1 MNVSSYVYGTSFY
14 HRFDVRPKLF
24 FSLVFIVE
32 AFIVDSAVGL
42 LLLFFLPMAL
52 MQGMVGVIQE
62 VAASSGHAG
71 PLHTASGEGWDA
83 YSLCRRGY
91 CRH

>member
-42 LLLFFLPMAL
+42 LLLPAFWAAAKGLFYLCKK
-52 MQGMVGVIQE
+52 VI
-62 VAASSGHAG
+62 AA
-71 PLHTASGEGWDA
+71 TAKLIGGKKEA
-83 YSLCRRGY
+83 
-91 CRH
+91 